1 MGTSPEPAGPLPS
14 LDGTSSGPARG
25 GGKRALTVVGYV
37 AVFLLGL
44 VQGVIGSFQYG
55 QSPTPVIAIIL
66 VVVIF
71 VTCAACG
78 WGVGTMGAGVLPAI
92 GWIFASFFLAM
103 PKSNGSVII
112 TATAAGEWYLYGGA
126 LAAAVGAVSSFFLR
140 HRGGV
145 ARP

>member
-1 MGTSPEPAGPLPS
+1 MGTSQGS
-14 LDGTSSGPARG
+14 ARG
-25 GGKRALTVVGYV
+25 GGQRALSAVGYV
-37 AVFLLGL
+37 ALFLLGL
-44 VQGVIGSFQYG
+44 VQGFIGSFQYG
-55 QSPTPVIAIIL
+55 QSPSPVIAIIL

-78 WGVGTMGAGVLPAI
+78 WGAGTMGAGVLPAI
-92 GWIFASFFLAM
+92 GWIFAAFFLAM

-126 LAAAVGAVSSFFLR
+126 LAAAAGAVSSFFLR
-140 HRGGV
+140 NLGGA